1 VTIAYLCLA
10 LWFYVFDMITGE
22 IAGVKRRPIAGALF
36 ALVWPVSMVL
46 QMLGAA
52 IVVGSYREKE
62 RLRNR
67 AQGGEP

>member
-1 VTIAYLCLA
+1 MTIAYLCLA
-10 LWFYVFDMITGE
+10 LWFYVFDMIAGE

-62 RLRNR
+62 RQRNQ
-67 AQGGEP
+67 AHGETP